1 MEGTSSKWSKAVEK
15 AFKKEVYEKKIVVN
29 IPKARKGKFASKEF
43 EVMKH
48 LKSCPC
54 PPQEAI
60 EEEEE

>member
-15 AFKKEVYEKKIVVN
+15 AFKKEVYEVAN